1 MDGYGARRGLCVYG
15 QLPWLTV
22 PWSPPPRPGSLLA
35 LLLTSDGHQSLRIKR
50 NLIATMLFVACSV
63 LIVYGIWQRVAAPVE
78 GYLLICAMLVSC
90 VLFYV
95 ALRSGWNQRFSDP
108 SLTLPQ
114 ILVALTWCACAY
126 GIANEA
132 HGAMLMPLSLVLVFG
147 VFNLSRRHAVIASV
161 YALLCIGIGMLY
173 KALTLP
179 LVYRPHLQAAFFLMT
194 MAIVPTIAGV
204 AAELSRM
211 RQRLKAQKTQ
221 LATAMQRFA
230 ASGQIPEQAGV
241 TDAHEQGA
249 LWRQFAEVARQRR
262 ELEEH
267 RNTMLA
273 AISHDLRS
281 PLGRIRMAA
290 ELLPSA
296 EGVQVRREAIVRNV
310 NVTNRLLTHFIDMAQ
325 AEQEPMASQ
334 VDLRALVLEVAAA
347 MPGVQVLELP
357 DQSRWLAPA
366 SAVALER
373 ALRNLIDNAHVYGQP
388 PVEMGL
394 RCGETT
400 LLWVRDHGPGVD
412 TSLHDYLLQPFT
424 RGESSRLRPGTG
436 LGLAIVH
443 RSVVRHSGR
452 VALASAGPGL
462 RVELHLPQC
471 LDQQIH

>member
-1 MDGYGARRGLCVYG
+1 M
-15 QLPWLTV
+15 
-22 PWSPPPRPGSLLA
+22 
-35 LLLTSDGHQSLRIKR
+35 
-50 NLIATMLFVACSV
+50 LIS
-63 LIVYGIWQRVAAPVE
+63 
-78 GYLLICAMLVSC
+78 S

-126 GIANEA
+126 GFANEA

-147 VFNLSRRHAVIASV
+147 VFSLTKRHALIASV
-161 YALLCIGIGMLY
+161 YALLFIGIVMLY

-194 MAIVPTIAGV
+194 MAIVTTIAWV

-211 RQRLKAQKTQ
+211 RQRIKEQKYH
-221 LATAMQRFA
+221 LVAAMQRFS
-230 ASGQIPEQAGV
+230 ASGQMPEEGKIGAP
-241 TDAHEQGA
+241 HEQNV
-249 LWRQFAEVARQRR
+249 LWRQFAELARQRC
-262 ELEEH
+262 ELDEH
-267 RNTMLA
+267 RSTMLA

-310 NVTNRLLTHFIDMAQ
+310 NVADRLLTDFIDMAQ
-325 AEQEPMASQ
+325 ANHEPIVGQ
-334 VDLRALVLEVAAA
+334 VDLRALLVEVATA
-347 MPGVQVLELP
+347 MPELHLLELP
-357 DQSRWLAPA
+357 DQSQWLAPA
-366 SAVALER
+366 SNVALER
-373 ALRNLIDNAHVYGQP
+373 ALRNLLDNARVHGQP
-388 PVEMGL
+388 PVEVGL

-400 LLWVRDHGPGVD
+400 VLWVRDHGLGVD
-412 TSLHDYLLQPFT
+412 ASRYEYLLRPFT
-424 RGESSRLRPGTG
+424 RGEPNRLRPGTG

-443 RSVVRHSGR
+443 RAVLRHGGQVVAAN
-452 VALASAGPGL
+452 ALPGL
-462 RVELHLPQC
+462 RVELHLPKC

>member
-15 QLPWLTV
+15 QLTWLTV
-22 PWSPPPRPGSLLA
+22 PWSPPPPPGSLLA

-50 NLIATMLFVACSV
+50 NLIATLVFVACSA
-63 LIVYGIWQRVAAPVE
+63 LIVYGIWLRVAEPAE

-126 GIANEA
+126 GFANEA

-147 VFNLSRRHAVIASV
+147 VFNLSRRHALIASV
-161 YALLCIGIGMLY
+161 YALLCIGIVMLY
-173 KALTLP
+173 KALTQP

-211 RQRLKAQKTQ
+211 RRRIKEQKTH
-221 LATAMQRFA
+221 LSAAMQRFS
-230 ASGQIPEQAGV
+230 ASGQMPEGGGV
-241 TDAHEQGA
+241 GSPHEQSV
-249 LWRQFAEVARQRR
+249 LWQQFAELARQRC
-262 ELEEH
+262 ELDEH
-267 RNTMLA
+267 RSTMLA

-281 PLGRIRMAA
+281 PLGRIRLAA

-310 NVTNRLLTHFIDMAQ
+310 NVANRLLTDFIDMAQ
-325 AEQEPMASQ
+325 VEREPIVGQ

-347 MPGVQVLELP
+347 MPGVLVLELP

-373 ALRNLIDNAHVYGQP
+373 ALRNLIDNAHVYGQR

-400 LLWVRDHGPGVD
+400 LLWVRDHGPGLD
-412 TSLHDYLLQPFT
+412 ASLHDYLLQPFT
-424 RGESSRLRPGTG
+424 RGESNRLRPGTG

-443 RSVVRHSGR
+443 RAAIRHGGQVVLAN
-452 VALASAGPGL
+452 ALPGL

-471 LDQQIH
+471 ADE